1 MSHPRRIEGFAVVS
15 QDGMLANAAGI
26 MPESLK
32 FDADQRFFE
41 AGLDAVDVVVHGR
54 HSHEQQPHSAL
65 RRRLILS
72 RRIPA
77 IAADPAN
84 EKALIWNPAG
94 ASFEEALAALGEPNA
109 RIGII
114 GATAVFGLFLDRYD
128 VFNLSQAPGVR
139 LPGGRP
145 VFPEVPARTPDE
157 VLTAN
162 GLEILQRQVLD
173 PAAGLVV
180 VSWQRPRSRPSTD
193 LSR

>member
-1 MSHPRRIEGFAVVS
+1 MGHPRRIEGFAIVS
-15 QDGMLANAAGI
+15 DDGMLADAAGV
-26 MPESLK
+26 MPASLK
-32 FDADQRFFE
+32 FKADQRFFE
-41 AGLDAVDVVVHGR
+41 ASLDAVDVVVHGR

-77 IAADPAN
+77 IAADPSN

-94 ASFEEALAALGEPNA
+94 ASLEEALAALGEPNA
-109 RIGII
+109 RVGII
-114 GATAVFGLFLDRYD
+114 GSTAVFGLFLGRYD
-128 VFNLSQAPGVR
+128 VFNLSRAPGVR

-145 VFPEVPARTPDE
+145 VFPEVPARTPE
-157 VLTAN
+157 NVLTTN
-162 GLEILQRQVLD
+162 GLEIAQRQVLD

-180 VSWQRPRSRPSTD
+180 VSWQRPHARLSTD